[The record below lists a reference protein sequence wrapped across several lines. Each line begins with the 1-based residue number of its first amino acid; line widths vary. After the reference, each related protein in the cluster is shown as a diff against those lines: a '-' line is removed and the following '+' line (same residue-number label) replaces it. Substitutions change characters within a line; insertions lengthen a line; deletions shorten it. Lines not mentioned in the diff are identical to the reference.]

1 MDVGVLEHEAVVKLL
16 IHLQKRLVT
25 HSRISQIS
33 RYMTYVTFF
42 FPTGSHFQLI
52 ELAFYL

>member
-42 FPTGSHFQLI
+42 FSYWFTFPI
-52 ELAFYL
+52 D